1 MNGVG
6 SRASANLI
14 VDHAERRGVASA
26 TPGLRQDKRPHIA
39 AWTVG
44 CFDWLFSGFPHIAGY
59 KCDVRTLNLSN
70 IFNETCTSQRVTP

>member
-1 MNGVG
+1 MIFVG
-6 SRASANLI
+6 IRSVSCII
-14 VDHAERRGVASA
+14 VDYTFGSMSSEA
-26 TPGLRQDKRPHIA
+26 TVELWQDKRPHIA

-59 KCDVRTLNLSN
+59 KCDVRTPNLSN

>member
-1 MNGVG
+1 MIVVVSVAALGWIVG
-6 SRASANLI
+6 IAVLGGEAG
-14 VDHAERRGVASA
+14 ETTEG
-26 TPGLRQDKRPHIA
+26 RQDKRPHIA

-44 CFDWLFSGFPHIAGY
+44 CFDWLFSGFPHIAGH